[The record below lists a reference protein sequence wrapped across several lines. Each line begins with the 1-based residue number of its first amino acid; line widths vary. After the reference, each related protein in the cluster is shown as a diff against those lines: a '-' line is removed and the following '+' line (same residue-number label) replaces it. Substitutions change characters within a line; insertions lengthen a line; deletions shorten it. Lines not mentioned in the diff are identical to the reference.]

1 MRSRSVLLF
10 FATVLAGCSARR
22 SPEVAA
28 PPLLA
33 TQPAIPQPTTPEPA
47 LLALFTERVSELKT
61 RGGEC
66 ATYASVLETSVRGG
80 RVTVRPF
87 MWRVDGRLVSGQ
99 AKSDGAIV
107 VARHIDSLNVGRRT
121 VEVVMWTLEHEAAH
135 VAFSIANGTDAV
147 TDQANDLVRSC
158 R

>member
-1 MRSRSVLLF
+1 MLV
-10 FATVLAGCSARR
+10 AILAGCSARQSPNVAPR
-22 SPEVAA
+22 SIEA
-28 PPLLA
+28 PPA
-33 TQPAIPQPTTPEPA
+33 TATSATPEPA
-47 LLALFTERVSELKT
+47 LLALFTDRVSALKT

-87 MWRVDGRLVSGQ
+87 MWRVGGRLVSGE
-99 AKSDGAIV
+99 ARTDGAIV
-107 VARHIDSLNVGRRT
+107 VARHIDSLNVGQRT
-121 VEVVMWTLEHEAAH
+121 VEDMMRTLEHEAAH
-135 VAFSIANGTDAV
+135 VAFRIANGADAV